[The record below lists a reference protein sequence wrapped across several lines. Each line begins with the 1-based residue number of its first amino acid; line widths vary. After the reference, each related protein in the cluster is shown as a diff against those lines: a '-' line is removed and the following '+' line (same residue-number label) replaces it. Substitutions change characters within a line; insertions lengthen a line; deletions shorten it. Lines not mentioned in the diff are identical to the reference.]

1 MADKV
6 FVAIIMLYDCGI
18 PMGIQ
23 DLSIRLFSSIVSAQ
37 RWVDEALADYEQ
49 DGIEVNWDILEY
61 GVL

>member
-6 FVAIIMLYDCGI
+6 FVAIIMPHLCGI
-18 PMGIQ
+18 
-23 DLSIRLFSSIVSAQ
+23 DNLNIRIFSSIVSAQ

-49 DGIEVNWDILEY
+49 DDIEVNWDIQEY

>member
-6 FVAIIMLYDCGI
+6 FVAIIMPHLC
-18 PMGIQ
+18 GIQ

-37 RWVDEALADYEQ
+37 MWVDEALADYEH
-49 DGIEVNWDILEY
+49 DGIEVNWDIQEY